1 MIKVLIKGIGQ
12 LNGPVIIDKTIEIDR
27 QTLNRFRGQF
37 SDQVITEFLAV
48 HYPGVK
54 INPRQISI
62 RELGNVKEDIQE
74 KKNVVE
80 PFKKNSDLES
90 FENKKKE
97 VELEHLRA
105 KNKIEIERFKH
116 QEKTRKIEN
125 AREDFKNG
133 GNKYLYY
140 LKSFW
145 YWLDKPWKKI
155 VFIIALFIIASLL
168 NDFINKSDDLKEFES
183 KKNAIEVK
191 YNQIILD
198 IKTSTTENSD
208 EKIKELEQL
217 LYESKT
223 SNELL
228 IDESKIFQKEWRKK
242 IDDVKKSID
251 SLNNL

>member
-1 MIKVLIKGIGQ
+1 MIKILISGTGQ
-12 LNGPVIIDKTIEIDR
+12 LNGPVVINKTIEIDR
-27 QTLNRFRGQF
+27 QTLNRLRGQHK
-37 SDQVITEFLAV
+37 DEVITEFLAV

-62 RELGNVKEDIQE
+62 RELGNVTEDIQE

-105 KNKIEIERFKH
+105 KNKIEIERFKDE
-116 QEKTRKIEN
+116 EKTRKIDIAKE
-125 AREDFKNG
+125 EFKNG
-133 GNKYLYY
+133 GNKYVYY

-155 VFIIALFIIASLL
+155 VFFVFLFIIASLL
-168 NDFINKSDDLKEFES
+168 NDFVNKSDDLKEFEL
-183 KKNAIEVK
+183 KKNDIESK
-191 YNQIILD
+191 YNQIVID
-198 IKTSTTENSD
+198 IKNSTIENSN

-217 LYESKT
+217 LHESKT

-242 IDDVKKSID
+242 IDNAKKSID
-251 SLNNL
+251 SLKNL

>member
-1 MIKVLIKGIGQ
+1 MIKVLIKGVGQ

-27 QTLNRFRGQF
+27 QALNRLRGQY
-37 SDQVITEFLAV
+37 SDQVITEFIAV

-62 RELGNVKEDIQE
+62 RDLGKVKEEIKE
-74 KKNVVE
+74 TKKIEEPAKKNL
-80 PFKKNSDLES
+80 D
-90 FENKKKE
+90 FENKKNE
-97 VELEHLRA
+97 IELEHLKY
-105 KNKIEIERFKH
+105 KNKIEIERLK
-116 QEKTRKIEN
+116 QEEKRRKTNIAKEEYN
-125 AREDFKNG
+125 NG
-133 GNKYLYY
+133 GNKYIYY

-155 VFIIALFIIASLL
+155 VFFVLLFIIASLF
-168 NDFINKSDDLKEFES
+168 NDFINKSDDLKEFEL
-183 KKNAIEVK
+183 KKNAVEVK

-198 IKTSTTENSD
+198 IKTSKIENSD

-217 LYESKT
+217 LNESKT

-242 IDDVKKSID
+242 IDNAKKSID
-251 SLNNL
+251 SIKNI